1 MPNYRTNLICT
12 SEYPVGLQMA
22 KGAECGL
29 RLRRLE
35 NGNAFGCGSRC
46 FNLNT
51 AFLRGRES
59 RVESRAP
66 VVHLQSIFVPVE
78 RANERA
84 RGRFLEVGWMKWTER
99 ERSFKRE
106 RRASEAQCMRSG
118 YFPHGRPQW
127 TFPRLIH
134 LS

>member
-78 RANERA
+78 RASERKIF
-84 RGRFLEVGWMKWTER
+84 GGWLDEVDR
-99 ERSFKRE
+99 ERKGFSKRAPSS
-106 RRASEAQCMRSG
+106 RNLSACAVDIFLMG
-118 YFPHGRPQW
+118 DLDGHFP
-127 TFPRLIH
+127 I
-134 LS
+134 